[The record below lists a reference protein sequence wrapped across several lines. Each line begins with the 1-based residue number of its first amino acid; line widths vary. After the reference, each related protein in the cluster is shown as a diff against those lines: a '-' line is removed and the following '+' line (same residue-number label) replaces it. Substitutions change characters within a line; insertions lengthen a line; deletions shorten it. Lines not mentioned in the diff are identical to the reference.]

1 MQEIGQ
7 WFRKAVEAA
16 ILSGSQ
22 EVLEDVLDFVDA
34 YGEIFATDKNGV
46 GGKILTNALNVLEIP
61 SIDCNLGLQ
70 WTNLNTSLRG

>member
-1 MQEIGQ
+1 MQETGQ

-16 ILSGSQ
+16 ILSGSS
-22 EVLEDVLDFVDA
+22 EALEDALDFVDA
-34 YGEIFATDKNGV
+34 YGEIFASDATGV
-46 GGKILTNALNVLEIP
+46 GNKILNSALNVLEIP